1 MADALFAPPGESP
14 QPRTAPGNG
23 RCRMMGTAGAVRNEN
38 LGSAGKSCDLA
49 HAMNAAVT
57 KTNRLSSSNASVETA
72 LYAPV
77 KAFLQRQGYV
87 VRGEVR
93 GCDLVAR
100 RGNEEPVIVELKLR
114 FTLSLLL
121 QGIDRLALSP
131 LVYLAVPRPTA
142 RTRGVRPD
150 AKPARKLCR
159 RLGLGLIVIGGRGAV
174 EVIEDPI
181 PYRPRQSKRRSSLL
195 LGEFERR
202 RGDLNVGGSNRTPI
216 ITVYRQDALRC
227 VRALATA
234 GPMRL
239 VELRVVSGVAAPLR
253 ADPTTQTSTTV
264 LGDRGFRRPHGAQ
277 GSGAPV
283 SGQFPVPTYIVEFT

>member
-1 MADALFAPPGESP
+1 
-14 QPRTAPGNG
+14 
-23 RCRMMGTAGAVRNEN
+23 
-38 LGSAGKSCDLA
+38 
-49 HAMNAAVT
+49 MNAAVT
-57 KTNRLSSSNASVETA
+57 RTNRLSSSNASVEAA

-202 RGDLNVGGSNRTPI
+202 RGDLNTS
-216 ITVYRQDALRC
+216 
-227 VRALATA
+227 LACRPCRA
-234 GPMRL
+234 GP
-239 VELRVVSGVAAPLR
+239 VKE
-253 ADPTTQTSTTV
+253 
-264 LGDRGFRRPHGAQ
+264 RP
-277 GSGAPV
+277 
-283 SGQFPVPTYIVEFT
+283 

>member
-1 MADALFAPPGESP
+1 
-14 QPRTAPGNG
+14 
-23 RCRMMGTAGAVRNEN
+23 
-38 LGSAGKSCDLA
+38 
-49 HAMNAAVT
+49 MNAAVT
-57 KTNRLSSSNASVETA
+57 KTNRLSCSNASVEAA

-150 AKPARKLCR
+150 AKRARKLCR

-174 EVIEDPI
+174 EVIEDPT

-202 RGDLNVGGSNRTPI
+202 RADPATQR
-216 ITVYRQDALRC
+216 LRL
-227 VRALATA
+227 VRARQAWH
-234 GPMRL
+234 
-239 VELRVVSGVAAPLR
+239 LRTYRRRRGGAEPLR
-253 ADPTTQTSTTV
+253 P
-264 LGDRGFRRPHGAQ
+264 GHRRARRANRDKSASHQAFSMRANCAEQ
-277 GSGAPV
+277 GSR
-283 SGQFPVPTYIVEFT
+283 